1 LVVAEIAI
9 ALVLLIGAGLM
20 LRSFVAMARE
30 EIGFNPRNALGFR
43 IGLPDEKYPEEK
55 RRIFFDQLL
64 SRLRTLPGV
73 AAAGAIHHLP
83 MTGTSKAN
91 FTIVGGMPVEKGK
104 EPYTNFRVVTPGYFG
119 AIGMPLK
126 RGRDFNAQDN
136 ERASEVVI
144 VDEAFARLRFP
155 NQEPIGRRIMLKVA
169 PDKPDKPLEI
179 VGVVGDVKNKL
190 DEIAEPYIYMAY
202 AQFSFSGMG
211 IVIRTAAEPTAI
223 TPAVRGEVMALD
235 PTLPISGLKTMEQIV
250 YERSTPKRIMTAMM
264 GVFAVFALL
273 MAGAGLYAVM
283 AYAVSRRTH
292 EIGVRLALGARPR
305 DILRMITGQGLKLTL
320 AGLAFGLVGAFALT
334 RLMKGLLF
342 GVSPADPFTFALIAT
357 LLAAVALLACY
368 LPARRAARVDPLIA
382 LRHE

>member
-1 LVVAEIAI
+1 
-9 ALVLLIGAGLM
+9 
-20 LRSFVAMARE
+20 MASE
-30 EIGFNPRNALGFR
+30 DIGFNPRNALGFQ

-55 RRIFFDQLL
+55 RRLFFDQLL
-64 SRLRTLPGV
+64 GRLRTLPGV
-73 AAAGAIHHLP
+73 AAAGAIHLLP
-83 MTGTSKAN
+83 MTGVSRTN
-91 FTIVGGMPVEKGK
+91 FTIVGEPPVEKGK

-136 ERASEVVI
+136 EKAAGVVI
-144 VDEAFARLRFP
+144 VDEAFARRRFP
-155 NQEPIGRRIMLKVA
+155 NQEPIGRRITLV
-169 PDKPDKPLEI
+169 DKPDKPLEI

-190 DEIAEPYIYMAY
+190 DEIAEPYIYIAY

-211 IVIRTAAEPTAI
+211 IVIRTAAEPAAI

-235 PTLPISGLKTMEQIV
+235 PSLPVSGLKTVERMV

-264 GVFAVFALL
+264 GVFAVFALM

-283 AYAVSRRTH
+283 AYAVSRRTR

-305 DILRMITGQGLKLTL
+305 DILWMITRQGMKLTM
-320 AGLAFGLVGAFALT
+320 AGLAFGLAGTFALT
-334 RLMKGLLF
+334 RVISGLLF
-342 GVSPADPFTFALIAT
+342 GVSAADPLTYILFSLP
-357 LLAAVALLACY
+357 LSCVALLACY
-368 LPARRAARVDPLIA
+368 LPARRATKVDPLVA